1 MLNTIEEIGRNR
13 IMSIKL
19 DEVSRVWPLLD
30 NILTPPHNEEQYEQL
45 VVFLDEVTDIVG
57 EDESHPLSSLMETLG
72 TLIEAYEIQNILEIE
87 GAANHVLQ
95 LLMEEHNLKQSD
107 LPEVGS
113 QGVVSE
119 ILSGKR
125 ELNIRQMKA
134 LSERFGVSPAVFM

>member
-1 MLNTIEEIGRNR
+1 
-13 IMSIKL
+13 MSTKL

-30 NILTPPHNEEQYEQL
+30 NILTPPHNEEQYKQR
-45 VVFLDEVTDIVG
+45 VAFLDEVTDIVG
-57 EDESHPLSSLMETLG
+57 EDEFHPLSSLMETLG
-72 TLIEAYEIQNILEIE
+72 TLIEAYEIQNISEIE
-87 GAANHVLQ
+87 GTPDHALQ
-95 LLMEEHNLKQSD
+95 LLMTEHNLKQSD

-125 ELNIRQMKA
+125 KLNIRQIKA

>member
-1 MLNTIEEIGRNR
+1 
-13 IMSIKL
+13 MSTKL
-19 DEVSRVWPLLD
+19 EEVSRIWPLID

-45 VVFLDEVTDIVG
+45 VAFLDEVTDIVG

-72 TLIEAYEIQNILEIE
+72 TLIEAYEIQNISEIK
-87 GAANHVLQ
+87 GSPNRVLQ

-125 ELNIRQMKA
+125 KLNIRQMKA
-134 LSERFGVSPAVFM
+134 LSERFGISPAVFM

>member
-1 MLNTIEEIGRNR
+1 
-13 IMSIKL
+13 MSTKL

-30 NILTPPHNEEQYEQL
+30 NILTPPHNEEQFEQL
-45 VVFLDEVTDIVG
+45 IVFLDEVTDIVG

-72 TLIEAYEIQNILEIE
+72 TLIEAYEIQNISEIE
-87 GAANHVLQ
+87 GAPDRVLQ
-95 LLMEEHNLKQSD
+95 FLMEEHNLKQLD

-125 ELNIRQMKA
+125 KLNIRQMKA

>member
-1 MLNTIEEIGRNR
+1 
-13 IMSIKL
+13 MSTKL
-19 DEVSRVWPLLD
+19 EEVSRIWPLID

-45 VVFLDEVTDIVG
+45 VAFLDEVTDIVG

-72 TLIEAYEIQNILEIE
+72 TLIEAYEIQNISEIK
-87 GAANHVLQ
+87 GSPNRVLQ
-95 LLMEEHNLKQSD
+95 LLMEEHNLKQLD

-125 ELNIRQMKA
+125 KLNIRQMKA
-134 LSERFGVSPAVFM
+134 LSERFGISPAVFM

>member
-1 MLNTIEEIGRNR
+1 
-13 IMSIKL
+13 MSIKL

-45 VVFLDEVTDIVG
+45 GAFLDEVTDIVG

-72 TLIEAYEIQNILEIE
+72 TLIEAYEIQNISEIE
-87 GAANHVLQ
+87 GAPNHALQ

-125 ELNIRQMKA
+125 KLNIRQMKA

>member
-1 MLNTIEEIGRNR
+1 
-13 IMSIKL
+13 MSTKL
-19 DEVSRVWPLLD
+19 EEVSRIWPLID

-45 VVFLDEVTDIVG
+45 VAFLDEVTDIVG

-72 TLIEAYEIQNILEIE
+72 TLIEAYEIQNISEIK
-87 GAANHVLQ
+87 GSPNHVLQ
-95 LLMEEHNLKQSD
+95 LLMEEHNLKQLD

-125 ELNIRQMKA
+125 KLNIRQMKA
-134 LSERFGVSPAVFM
+134 LSERFGISPAVFI

>member
-1 MLNTIEEIGRNR
+1 
-13 IMSIKL
+13 MSTKL

-45 VVFLDEVTDIVG
+45 IVFLDEVTDIVG

-72 TLIEAYEIQNILEIE
+72 TLIEAYEIQNIVEIE
-87 GAANHVLQ
+87 GSPNRALQ
-95 LLMEEHNLKQSD
+95 LLMEEHNLKQLD

-125 ELNIRQMKA
+125 KLNIRQMKA

>member
-1 MLNTIEEIGRNR
+1 
-13 IMSIKL
+13 MSTKL

-30 NILTPPHNEEQYEQL
+30 NILTPPHNAEQYDQL
-45 VVFLDEVTDIVG
+45 IVFLDEVTDIVG

-72 TLIEAYEIQNILEIE
+72 TLIEAYEIQNISEIE
-87 GAANHVLQ
+87 GAPDRVLQ
-95 LLMEEHNLKQSD
+95 FLMEEHNLKQLD

-125 ELNIRQMKA
+125 KLNISQMKA

>member
-1 MLNTIEEIGRNR
+1 
-13 IMSIKL
+13 MSTKL
-19 DEVSRVWPLLD
+19 EEVSRIWPLID

-45 VVFLDEVTDIVG
+45 VAFLDEVTDIVG

-72 TLIEAYEIQNILEIE
+72 TLIEAYEIQNISEIK
-87 GAANHVLQ
+87 GSPNRVLQ
-95 LLMEEHNLKQSD
+95 LLMGEHNLKQLD

-125 ELNIRQMKA
+125 KLNIRQMKA
-134 LSERFGVSPAVFM
+134 LSERFGISPAVFM

>member
-1 MLNTIEEIGRNR
+1 
-13 IMSIKL
+13 MSIKL